1 VVPTAEVAAPVAL
14 TAEAE
19 VAEVAAAAPEAE
31 AEVEAEASADKEKE
45 CVKLMAHSFLSAR
58 TDNKAKTNLFNA
70 LSLYRV
76 GIFAAN
82 NM

>member
-1 VVPTAEVAAPVAL
+1 MVPTAEVAAPVAL

-45 CVKLMAHSFLSAR
+45 CVKLIG
-58 TDNKAKTNLFNA
+58 TLFFCRYV
-70 LSLYRV
+70 LMIKQKEFIQCVVLVSCRYFRRE
-76 GIFAAN
+76 
-82 NM
+82 

>member
-1 VVPTAEVAAPVAL
+1 MVP

-45 CVKLMAHSFLSAR
+45 CVKLIG
-58 TDNKAKTNLFNA
+58 TLFFCRHV
-70 LSLYRV
+70 LMIKQKRIYSMRCPCIV
-76 GIFAAN
+76 
-82 NM
+82 